1 MADLTRLIRDIRAS
15 CPGLKLL
22 ENEPLARHC
31 SFRIGGPCAALALP
45 ASEEELLGLCRILRR
60 AGHEPLV
67 MGNGTNLL
75 ITDGYL
81 PRIVL
86 RLGEGFSQAEGREG
100 HVLRAQSGASLS
112 QLAVLAA
119 RQRLTGLEFAHG
131 IPGTLG
137 GALVMNA
144 GAYGG
149 EMKDVTASIRYLD
162 RELVPRETT
171 DGGFSYRRSRF
182 SAGGELILGACLEL
196 APGSEE
202 AIAGRMRE
210 LAERRRAS
218 QPLDQPSA
226 GSTFKRPPGAFAAAL
241 IQEAG
246 LKGFA
251 VGGAMVSPKHAGFVV
266 NAGGATFR
274 DVLAL
279 MEHIQDT
286 VYRTSGIQLEPE
298 VRIVRE

>member
-15 CPGLKLL
+15 CPGRTLL
-22 ENEPLARHC
+22 ENEPLARQC
-31 SFRIGGPCAALALP
+31 YFRIGGPCAALALP
-45 ASEEELLGLCRILRR
+45 ASEEELLDLCRILRQ
-60 AGHEPLV
+60 AGQEPLV

-75 ITDGYL
+75 ITDAYL
-81 PRIVL
+81 PRIAL
-86 RLGEGFSQAEGREG
+86 RLGEGLSRAERRAGN
-100 HVLRAQSGASLS
+100 VLYAQSGATLS

-149 EMKDVTASIRYLD
+149 EMKDVAVSIRYLD
-162 RELVPRETT
+162 RELIPRETA

-196 APGSEE
+196 APGTEE
-202 AIAGRMRE
+202 AITGRMRE

-246 LKGFA
+246 LKGYS

-266 NAGGATFR
+266 NTGGATFR
-274 DVLAL
+274 DVLEL
-279 MEHIQDT
+279 MEHIQNT
-286 VYRTSGIQLEPE
+286 VYRVSGVQLEPE